1 MILERKIAVVG
12 GDLRSVKL
20 VEMLEKDDYDVSVYG
35 LENADI
41 LNQYASIKKCSSID
55 EVIEENDIIIGPIP
69 FSSNKNEI
77 NMLFSNEKLEVEE
90 FFNKITANKVVI
102 AGSISEDYVKKAE
115 ANGAKVIDILKREE
129 LAVLNAIS
137 TAEGTINI
145 AIQETSRTL
154 HGSNVLVMGF
164 GRVGKVL
171 AKMLDGIGANVYCE
185 ARKNVD
191 LAWVKAYGYHPIHLN
206 DLDEHLGKF
215 DIIINTIPF
224 IVLDDKKLDL
234 IKQNCLIIDIASNP
248 GGVDKNAAKAKGI
261 KSIWALS
268 LPGKVA
274 PVTSAEFIKDTI
286 YNIMKEL

>member
-1 MILERKIAVVG
+1 MERKIAVVG

-20 VEMLEKDDYDVSVYG
+20 VEMLEKDGHNVGVYG

-41 LNQYASIKKCSSID
+41 LNQYASITKYNTID
-55 EVIEENDIIIGPIP
+55 EAIENNDIIIGPIP
-69 FSSNKNEI
+69 FSSNQKEI
-77 NMLFSNEKLEVEE
+77 NMLFSNEKLDVDT
-90 FFNKITANKVVI
+90 FFDKLTANKILI
-102 AGSISEDYVKKAE
+102 AGNIREDYVKIAE
-115 ANGAKVIDILKREE
+115 NKNAKVIDILKREE

-145 AIQETSRTL
+145 AIKETTSTL

-171 AKMLDGIGANVYCE
+171 SKMLEGIGANVYCE

-206 DLDEHLGKF
+206 DLDKHLDKF

-224 IVLDDKKLDL
+224 VVLDDKRLDL

-261 KSIWALS
+261 KTIWALS

-274 PVTSAEFIKDTI
+274 PVTSAEFIKETI
-286 YNIMKEL
+286 YNIMQEL

>member
-115 ANGAKVIDILKREE
+115 ASGAKVIDILKREE

-234 IKQNCLIIDIASNP
+234 IKQNCLI
-248 GGVDKNAAKAKGI
+248 
-261 KSIWALS
+261 
-268 LPGKVA
+268 
-274 PVTSAEFIKDTI
+274 
-286 YNIMKEL
+286 

>member
-20 VEMLEKDDYDVSVYG
+20 VEMLEKDGYDVSVYG

-145 AIQETSRTL
+145 AIQETTRTL

>member
-20 VEMLEKDDYDVSVYG
+20 VEMLEKDGYDVSVYG

-90 FFNKITANKVVI
+90 FFNKIIANKVII

-115 ANGAKVIDILKREE
+115 ASGAKVIDILKREE

-145 AIQETSRTL
+145 AIQETTRTL

>member
-1 MILERKIAVVG
+1 MILERKISVVG

-20 VEMLEKDDYDVSVYG
+20 VEMLEKDGYDVSVYG

-55 EVIEENDIIIGPIP
+55 EVIEENDIIIGSIP

-115 ANGAKVIDILKREE
+115 ASGAKVIDILKREE

-137 TAEGTINI
+137 TAEGTMNI
-145 AIQETSRTL
+145 AIQETTRTL

>member
-20 VEMLEKDDYDVSVYG
+20 VEMLEKDGYDVSVYG

-41 LNQYASIKKCSSID
+41 LNQYASIKKCSTID

-115 ANGAKVIDILKREE
+115 ASGAKVIDILKREE

-145 AIQETSRTL
+145 AIQETTRTL

>member
-20 VEMLEKDDYDVSVYG
+20 VEMLEKDGYDVSVYG

-41 LNQYASIKKCSSID
+41 LNQYASIKKCSTID

-115 ANGAKVIDILKREE
+115 ASGAKVIDILKREE

>member
-20 VEMLEKDDYDVSVYG
+20 VEMLEKDGYDVSVYG

-115 ANGAKVIDILKREE
+115 ASGAKVIDILKREE

-145 AIQETSRTL
+145 AIQETTRTL

>member
-20 VEMLEKDDYDVSVYG
+20 VEMLEKDGYDVSVYG

-115 ANGAKVIDILKREE
+115 ASGAKVIDILKREE

-191 LAWVKAYGYHPIHLN
+191 LAWVKAYGNHPIHLN

>member
-20 VEMLEKDDYDVSVYG
+20 VEMLEKDGYDVSVYG

-115 ANGAKVIDILKREE
+115 ASGAKVIDILKREE

-137 TAEGTINI
+137 TAEGTMNI
-145 AIQETSRTL
+145 AIQETTRTL